1 MKKIFLILTLCLG
14 TQIVYAQEPLQQLK
28 KFLKNSKTL
37 TASFK
42 QVLFDKN
49 HKIKQTSTGLFF
61 LNRPGKFR
69 WSYKT
74 PFVQEIVSNSGK
86 VWFYDKD
93 LEQVT
98 IKKMDESMGATPAL
112 LLSGNINIEEKFT
125 IESQGENEGLT
136 WIKLLPKNAE
146 TSFKYVLIGLEGRRL
161 GGMELYDNFGQ
172 LTRIYFSDTRIN
184 PFINA
189 DKFIFNIPEGT
200 DVFNN

>member
-1 MKKIFLILTLCLG
+1 MKKILLILTLCLG
-14 TQIVYAQEPLQQLK
+14 TQVSHAQEPLEQLK

-42 QVLFDKN
+42 QVLFDKD
-49 HKIKQTSTGLFF
+49 HKIKKTSKGLFF
-61 LNRPGKFR
+61 LSRPGKFR
-69 WSYKT
+69 WSYQT

-86 VWFYDKD
+86 IWFYDKD

-112 LLSGNINIEEKFT
+112 LLSGNIDIEEKFT

-146 TSFKYVLIGLEGRRL
+146 TSFKYVLIGLDGRKL

-184 PFINA
+184 PFVDEN
-189 DKFIFNIPEGT
+189 KFIFTIPEGT

>member
-42 QVLFDKN
+42 QVLFDKD

-125 IESQGENEGLT
+125 IESQGESEGLT

-172 LTRIYFSDTRIN
+172 LTRIYFSDTRVN
-184 PFINA
+184 PFIDA
-189 DKFIFNIPEGT
+189 DKFIFDIPEGT
-200 DVFNN
+200 DVFDN

>member
-1 MKKIFLILTLCLG
+1 MTLCLG

-146 TSFKYVLIGLEGRRL
+146 TSFKYVLIGLDGRKL

-172 LTRIYFSDTRIN
+172 LTRIYFSNTRIN